1 MVELVES
8 HGSGSIWVRECDQAL
23 QKIKSIR
30 NIFGPEEETEFP
42 YTLSIPLNG
51 NSYYESL
58 AEVTNEARNLGDG
71 LIFYFNLA
79 ILIFKE

>member
-1 MVELVES
+1 VELVET
-8 HGSGSIWVRECDQAL
+8 HGSGSAWVRECDQAL
-23 QKIKSIR
+23 QKIKAIR
-30 NIFGPEEETEFP
+30 HLFGPEEKSSAP

-71 LIFYFNLA
+71 FYF
-79 ILIFKE
+79 FSP